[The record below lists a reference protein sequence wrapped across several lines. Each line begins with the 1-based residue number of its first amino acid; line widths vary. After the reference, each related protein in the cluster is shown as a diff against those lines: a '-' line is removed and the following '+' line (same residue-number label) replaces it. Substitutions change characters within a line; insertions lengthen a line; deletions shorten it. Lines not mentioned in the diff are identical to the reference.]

1 MKPQKSKD
9 VRRFLESI
17 GWVCL
22 RNAKGSHE
30 IWGEPDGSVKLSV
43 PFGHKEVQA
52 GILTQLQN
60 LGIEVPK
67 EWK

>member
-1 MKPQKSKD
+1 MKPQKSRD
-9 VRRFLESI
+9 VRKFLESI
-17 GWVCL
+17 GWVFI
-22 RNAKGSHE
+22 RPAKGSHQ
-30 IWGEPDGSVKLSV
+30 IWGTPDESVKLSV

-60 LGIEVPK
+60 LGVQVPK